1 MQVATMSNVGDTEN
15 PFAALLQQGTEDNSV
30 SKQLIESILLFTL
43 SKDVDPSRN
52 KAILGLA
59 DVVVAD
65 NSSEDTLCIDLL
77 AHALFERLMLDDT
90 TKYLLPAEQ
99 VNQSQQEQALET
111 RAIIYL
117 HGAFARWEQLQRTC
131 SIQDKKHGNQILDLI
146 LNNASTCMRQPDLF
160 APQSFSTQWLEL
172 FEQADEH
179 DISTQEFLVRVVGK
193 VLEEVEP
200 LEALG
205 ALKAIFYPMLSELQK
220 QLAKENLVT
229 IRKNIFW
236 ILGFFV
242 REKRAS
248 MLGELLI
255 DFTTPNPQAKGKSSK
270 ILIYILQDI
279 YIHSF

>member
-1 MQVATMSNVGDTEN
+1 MSSVGDSEN
-15 PFAALLQQGTEDNSV
+15 PFAALLQGSTEANGV

-43 SKDVDPSRN
+43 SKDVDTNRN
-52 KAILGLA
+52 KTILCLA

-90 TKYLLPAEQ
+90 AKYLLPAEQ
-99 VNQSQQEQALET
+99 VNQRQQEQALES
-111 RAIIYL
+111 RAMIYL
-117 HGAFARWEQLQRTC
+117 HGAFARWEQMQRTC
-131 SIQDKKHGNQILDLI
+131 SMQDKKHGNQIIDLI

-160 APQSFSTQWLEL
+160 ASQSFSGQWLEL

-179 DISTQEFLVRVVGK
+179 DTSTQEFLVRVADK
-193 VLEEVEP
+193 VLEDVEP

-205 ALKAIFYPMLSELQK
+205 ALKAIFYPMLSDLQK
-220 QLAKENLVT
+220 QLAKDNLIT

-236 ILGFFV
+236 IFGFFV
-242 REKRAS
+242 REKRAG

-255 DFTTPNPQAKGKSSK
+255 DFTTPNPRAKGKS
-270 ILIYILQDI
+270 L
-279 YIHSF
+279 